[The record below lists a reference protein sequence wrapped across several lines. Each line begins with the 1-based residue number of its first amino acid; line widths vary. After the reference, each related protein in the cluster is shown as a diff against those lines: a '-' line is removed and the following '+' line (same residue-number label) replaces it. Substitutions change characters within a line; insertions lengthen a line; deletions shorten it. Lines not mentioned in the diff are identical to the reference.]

1 MCHAGELVEVVRH
14 AGELPQQGEHLGSHP
29 GADDAPGKGASGVL
43 GTRETGDPCL
53 AAQGVVIGLGQADDQ
68 PSFESFRFGFGRAAA
83 SRAVRILR
91 TFHLCNV

>member
-1 MCHAGELVEVVRH
+1 MSCAMRREILADAADVGNLPQVGVHLLVAAYGEQHVVR
-14 AGELPQQGEHLGSHP
+14 LTV
-29 GADDAPGKGASGVL
+29 GVL
-43 GTRETGDPCL
+43 FVAVDNLLCL
-53 AAQGVVIGLGQADDQ
+53 VQADDQ